1 MAITDKEIKDL
12 KNAHGSIF
20 QLDIPTDDGDK
31 TIILRK
37 LDRATY
43 SAGSKLMEKDE
54 LLAAETF
61 LRGLY
66 VGGDELDPI
75 IKDFEGLRVAA
86 SLLSDVIG
94 TRTGNVRKL

>member
-1 MAITDKEIKDL
+1 MAITDKEIIQL
-12 KNAHGSIF
+12 KTKYGAIF
-20 QLDIPTDDGDK
+20 QLDIPTDEGDK

-66 VGGDELDPI
+66 IGGDELEPI
-75 IKDFEGLRVAA
+75 IKDFESLRVAA
-86 SLLSDVIG
+86 SLLADVIG